1 MLICVIIH
9 ILYIVTD
16 RCVNILLIR
25 LLAGIQMQEVRKD
38 DNGRNFYECIY
49 EKLDSIDINKENQ
62 PNKGPELTNEFVGKQ
77 VELYTNLIK
86 SEIFNNANK
95 G

>member
-38 DNGRNFYECIY
+38 DNGRNFYEYIY
-49 EKLDSIDINKENQ
+49 E
-62 PNKGPELTNEFVGKQ
+62 
-77 VELYTNLIK
+77 
-86 SEIFNNANK
+86 
-95 G
+95 